1 LKTSKIKII
10 LSASALVL
18 GAAMFSSA
26 QDADYTAMM
35 KTAVAANG
43 ALQKSVTTDL
53 AATAD
58 NAMKVKDAF
67 AKIEA
72 YWTKKGASDAATFAK
87 NIEMDA
93 DDVHAAA
100 VAGKQDDATA
110 AAKKIGANCGGCHTA
125 HRDKA
130 ADGSF
135 TIK

>member
-1 LKTSKIKII
+1 VKTTKIV
-10 LSASALVL
+10 LAASALVL

-26 QDADYTAMM
+26 QDADYPVMM
-35 KTAVAANG
+35 KAGVAANG
-43 ALQKSVTTDL
+43 ALQKSVTSDL

-58 NAMKVKDAF
+58 NAKKLKDAF
-67 AKIEA
+67 AKIA
-72 YWTKKGASDAATFAK
+72 AFWTAKGVSDAATFAQ

-93 DDVHAAA
+93 DDVQAAA

-110 AAKKIGANCGGCHTA
+110 AAKKIGANCAGCHSA

-130 ADGSF
+130 ADGSY